1 MLEKHRHL
9 LIKFRGEIVEDLLVD
24 DVLPYLRSKF
34 VLDSEDAEVIR
45 KELTSRRQAE
55 KLLDILSSKGYNTF
69 DHFFTVLKE
78 KYQHLAQLLSSD
90 ESSEDENGFNHVTE
104 GIDSPL
110 RCKYKSKGLFAFLF
124 VEKAI
129 GASCLYN
136 FLFLHWCRWNSFNS
150 DKDKFRNIANLLC
163 SIHLGQGM
171 FLTAG
176 DKTWPIKHVVLLPLH
191 FS

>member
-69 DHFFTVLKE
+69 DHFFAVLEE

-104 GIDSPL
+104 GIDSPP
-110 RCKYKSKGLFAFLF
+110 RCKYKPKVCLPFFLWKKPLVLVSCITF
-124 VEKAI
+124 YFDI
-129 GASCLYN
+129 GADGTRLILTKIN
-136 FLFLHWCRWNSFNS
+136 FV
-150 DKDKFRNIANLLC
+150 
-163 SIHLGQGM
+163 
-171 FLTAG
+171 T
-176 DKTWPIKHVVLLPLH
+176 
-191 FS
+191 

>member
-104 GIDSPL
+104 DIDSPL
-110 RCKYKSKGLFAFLF
+110 QCKYKSKVFLPF
-124 VEKAI
+124 FLWKKPLVLVSCITFYFDI
-129 GASCLYN
+129 GADGTRLILTKIN
-136 FLFLHWCRWNSFNS
+136 FV
-150 DKDKFRNIANLLC
+150 
-163 SIHLGQGM
+163 
-171 FLTAG
+171 T
-176 DKTWPIKHVVLLPLH
+176 
-191 FS
+191 

>member
-104 GIDSPL
+104 DIDSPL
-110 RCKYKSKGLFAFLF
+110 QCKYKSKVFLPF
-124 VEKAI
+124 FLWKKPLVLVSCITFYFDI
-129 GASCLYN
+129 GADGTRL
-136 FLFLHWCRWNSFNS
+136 
-150 DKDKFRNIANLLC
+150 I
-163 SIHLGQGM
+163 
-171 FLTAG
+171 LTR
-176 DKTWPIKHVVLLPLH
+176 
-191 FS
+191 

>member
-90 ESSEDENGFNHVTE
+90 ESSEDENGFNHVL
-104 GIDSPL
+104 SPAVRNVPWPRWIEHNKFAML
-110 RCKYKSKGLFAFLF
+110 RNLSLSELNEFHLHQCRNKKLYRKLAPMAFPQK
-124 VEKAI
+124 E
-129 GASCLYN
+129 
-136 FLFLHWCRWNSFNS
+136 R
-150 DKDKFRNIANLLC
+150 
-163 SIHLGQGM
+163 
-171 FLTAG
+171 
-176 DKTWPIKHVVLLPLH
+176 
-191 FS
+191 

>member
-90 ESSEDENGFNHVTE
+90 ESSEGENGFNHVTE
-104 GIDSPL
+104 DIDSPL
-110 RCKYKSKGLFAFLF
+110 QCKYKSKVFLPF
-124 VEKAI
+124 FLWKKPLVLVFCITFYFDI
-129 GASCLYN
+129 GADGTRLILTKIN
-136 FLFLHWCRWNSFNS
+136 FV
-150 DKDKFRNIANLLC
+150 
-163 SIHLGQGM
+163 
-171 FLTAG
+171 T
-176 DKTWPIKHVVLLPLH
+176 
-191 FS
+191 